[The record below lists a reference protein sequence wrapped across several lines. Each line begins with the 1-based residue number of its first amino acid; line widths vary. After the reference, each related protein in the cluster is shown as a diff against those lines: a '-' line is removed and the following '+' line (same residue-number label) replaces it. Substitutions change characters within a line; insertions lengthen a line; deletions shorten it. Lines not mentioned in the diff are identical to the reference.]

1 MKKTKVSLFRGEV
14 ETSEQHP
21 VLQAVIT
28 IIAAGFLLALAYI
41 LKDGFLILL
50 IRKIAIMGKIRG
62 LLTR

>member
-1 MKKTKVSLFRGEV
+1 MRKTKVNLFSGEV

-28 IIAAGFLLALAYI
+28 IITAGFLLALAYI
-41 LKDGFLILL
+41 LKDGILILL
-50 IRKIAIMGKIRG
+50 IRKIAIMEKIRG